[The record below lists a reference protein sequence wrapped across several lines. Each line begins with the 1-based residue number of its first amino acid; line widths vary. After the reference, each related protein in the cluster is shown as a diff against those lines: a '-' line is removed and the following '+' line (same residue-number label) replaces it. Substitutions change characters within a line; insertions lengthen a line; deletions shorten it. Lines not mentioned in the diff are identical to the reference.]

1 MSNHLTPLNFTTH
14 LMTAIIFFALG
25 MESAEGA
32 NAQRVIDIPFNVA
45 AKEQKIIFPLIK
57 SYIPSNIK
65 ATFFYKGRLVD
76 QVSSGFEILSTV
88 DKSKGNNTIVMG
100 WRHNDADNQS
110 IAIINHH
117 NIIRLVAIR
126 TVTISVRNYTNIEQS
141 PLIAIFYRNKN
152 NLKYVHYLTG
162 YLSKYSNHVHYKTVF
177 YDLNKCS
184 LGKPVSVNICKVT
197 P

>member
-1 MSNHLTPLNFTTH
+1 MRNHRTPPNFTTH

-32 NAQRVIDIPFNVA
+32 NAQRVIDIPFNLA

-88 DKSKGNNTIVMG
+88 DKLKGNNTIAMG
-100 WRHNDADNQS
+100 WRHNDADDQS

-117 NIIRLVAIR
+117 STIRLVAIR
-126 TVTISVRNYTNIEQS
+126 TVTVSVRNYTSIEQS

-152 NLKYVHYLTG
+152 NLKYAHYLTE
-162 YLSKYSNHVHYKTVF
+162 YLSKYSQQVNYKIVF

-184 LGKPVSVNICKVT
+184 LNKPISVNACKVT